1 MYYYLGGN
9 NNLNIAC
16 IYSVYFPA
24 LCLNQL
30 TSSFYLFFNMLMT
43 SLDVLTNSYFFYHSL
58 FDDVSFLEHVVYLS
72 NQKSLWVIGAS
83 LQYIVYR
90 RSKNANNGVKHYDL
104 NIANTA
110 QLRGKRVALACI

>member
-1 MYYYLGGN
+1 
-9 NNLNIAC
+9 
-16 IYSVYFPA
+16 
-24 LCLNQL
+24 
-30 TSSFYLFFNMLMT
+30 MLMT